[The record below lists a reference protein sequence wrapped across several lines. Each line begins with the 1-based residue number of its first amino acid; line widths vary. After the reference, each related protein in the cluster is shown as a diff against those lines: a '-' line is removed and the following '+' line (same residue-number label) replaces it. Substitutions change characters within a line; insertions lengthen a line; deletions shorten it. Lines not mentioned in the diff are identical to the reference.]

1 MPVYVVSVFGSCPP
15 SNSPLTILP
24 PGPNRHSIRGRASSS
39 LSNQAPRTRAPNR
52 RRRARPP
59 IRGVAPRRIERT
71 YLRTRVAALES
82 ELEASERRRQ
92 DVIEQYER
100 ILENWRADASSQDG
114 DQTSE
119 GPLGRLLDGWR

>member
-1 MPVYVVSVFGSCPP
+1 MSAEQQPADDTP
-15 SNSPLTILP
+15 SRTEQTLDPRSGVEFAFQSSTSNTSTEPAASGQAADSGESLP
-24 PGPNRHSIRGRASSS
+24 A
-39 LSNQAPRTRAPNR
+39 
-52 RRRARPP
+52 
-59 IRGVAPRRIERT
+59 RIERT

-114 DQTSE
+114 DQPSE